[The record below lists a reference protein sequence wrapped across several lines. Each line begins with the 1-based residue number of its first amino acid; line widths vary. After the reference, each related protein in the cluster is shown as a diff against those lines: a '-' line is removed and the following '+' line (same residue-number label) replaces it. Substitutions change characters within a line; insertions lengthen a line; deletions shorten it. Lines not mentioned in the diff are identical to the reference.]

1 MTADVW
7 EAVIQRWSPLQLLI
21 RNSKTGPVWPTDG
34 WMGISAPALTP
45 PPPPLLCHLHIPDI
59 SEAICL
65 GETLCG
71 EAADHSHMDCSYEE
85 WLISGRKRDV
95 VRLTLSNEAG

>member
-7 EAVIQRWSPLQLLI
+7 EAVIQWWSPLQLLI

-34 WMGISAPALTP
+34 WMGVCVPKAVSPPSSAVSLITQ
-45 PPPPLLCHLHIPDI
+45 I

-65 GETLCG
+65 WEMLC
-71 EAADHSHMDCSYEE
+71 EE
-85 WLISGRKRDV
+85 LLKTTDTWC
-95 VRLTLSNEAG
+95 

>member
-7 EAVIQRWSPLQLLI
+7 EAVIQQWSALQLLI

-34 WMGISAPALTP
+34 WMGACSLALISPL
-45 PPPPLLCHLHIPDI
+45 PPLHLCRLLIPDI

-65 GETLCG
+65 WG
-71 EAADHSHMDCSYEE
+71 
-85 WLISGRKRDV
+85 DV
-95 VRLTLSNEAG
+95 FAERLQATATQR

>member
-34 WMGISAPALTP
+34 WMGVSAPALTTAP
-45 PPPPLLCHLHIPDI
+45 PSLLIPDI

-85 WLISGRKRDV
+85 WITSGRKRD

>member
-34 WMGISAPALTP
+34 WMGVCALALIS
-45 PPPPLLCHLHIPDI
+45 PLCRLLIPDI

-71 EAADHSHMDCSYEE
+71 EAADHSRMA
-85 WLISGRKRDV
+85 
-95 VRLTLSNEAG
+95 LTSSSQL